1 MFGVRVTTSIVT
13 ALLVVVSL
21 GCQPGLSTGG
31 AGGDCFPYGPTQ
43 FRVHSLS
50 RFEGDSEGERNA
62 LELWIEFLDA
72 DGETTRG
79 IGHLQANVV
88 VPGRQPIVAAMN
100 LDDRAVNSEAWDS
113 PLRMYRL
120 KLAIKPPLPAD
131 PAPTARVTVTW
142 TAPDGGRK
150 IINMAIGGK

>member
-1 MFGVRVTTSIVT
+1 MSARGK
-13 ALLVVVSL
+13 
-21 GCQPGLSTGG
+21 
-31 AGGDCFPYGPTQ
+31 GGDCFPYGPTH

-50 RFEGDSEGERNA
+50 RFEEDSEGECNS

-72 DGETTRG
+72 DGETARG
-79 IGHLQANVV
+79 VGHLQANVV

-120 KLAIKPPLPAD
+120 KLAIKPPLPSD
-131 PAPTARVTVTW
+131 PPPTALVTATW
-142 TAPDGGRK
+142 TEPDGGRK
-150 IINMAIGGK
+150 VINMAVGGK